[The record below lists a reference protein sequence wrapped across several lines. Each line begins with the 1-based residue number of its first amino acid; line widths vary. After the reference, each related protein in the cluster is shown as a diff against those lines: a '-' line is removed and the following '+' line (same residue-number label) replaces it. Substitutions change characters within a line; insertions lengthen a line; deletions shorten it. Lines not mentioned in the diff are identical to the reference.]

1 MTRTT
6 RRLLVALTLAA
17 GAAPLAG
24 TAAAQQAPAPTPL
37 VVTAV
42 NRTAALEAQQGARRA
57 AERAR
62 RGDLVRYELAFTNPG
77 ATRVRGVKLENPI
90 PGGLHFVG
98 GSAVSSR
105 DDARAEYSADGGRT
119 YSRRPMETVT
129 VDGKAVT
136 RPVAP
141 ERYTHVRWTLA
152 GWVQPGATVTAAYE
166 ARLAGATRPPIPAKQ

>member
-6 RRLLVALTLAA
+6 RSVLVALALAA
-17 GAAPLAG
+17 PVTG
-24 TAAAQQAPAPTPL
+24 TAAAQQAPAPNPL

-42 NRTAALEAQQGARRA
+42 NRTASDEAQQGARRA
-57 AERAR
+57 DDRAR
-62 RGDLVRYELAFTNPG
+62 PGDVLRYELTFTNPG

-98 GSAVSSR
+98 GSAASSR
-105 DDARAEYSADGGRT
+105 DDVKAEYSADGGRT

-129 VDGKAVT
+129 VGGRAVT
-136 RPVAP
+136 QPVAP
-141 ERYTHVRWTLA
+141 ERYTHVRWVLA

-166 ARLAGATRPPIPAKQ
+166 ARLAGPARPAAPARQ